1 MLVAID
7 IGNSNI
13 SIGIFQD
20 TTLTHS
26 WRLTTDLRKETDEY
40 TALFQQIIS
49 DKILLPKES
58 VTPPDEKPNIVMCS
72 VVPPLTNI
80 ISQAM
85 FTLFYVHPLLIGK
98 DIRPNLQIHYDAP
111 TDVGS
116 DRIVNAVASNSMY
129 RDQEECAVIVDMGT
143 ATVFDAIDRHGS
155 YAGGAIAPGLIL
167 GSNALF
173 TQASQLKRVE
183 LIAPPE
189 SIGQNTTRS
198 IQSGLILGHISLI
211 EGMVNKFRNELR
223 GKSKIIGTGGLLNL
237 ILPATSIFDIVAPNL
252 AMDGLR
258 IAYKE
263 HADRP

>member
-1 MLVAID
+1 M
-7 IGNSNI
+7 
-13 SIGIFQD
+13 
-20 TTLTHS
+20 
-26 WRLTTDLRKETDEY
+26 
-40 TALFQQIIS
+40 
-49 DKILLPKES
+49 
-58 VTPPDEKPNIVMCS
+58 
-72 VVPPLTNI
+72 
-80 ISQAM
+80 
-85 FTLFYVHPLLIGK
+85 
-98 DIRPNLQIHYDAP
+98 
-111 TDVGS
+111 
-116 DRIVNAVASNSMY
+116 
-129 RDQEECAVIVDMGT
+129 
-143 ATVFDAIDRHGS
+143 
-155 YAGGAIAPGLIL
+155 
-167 GSNALF
+167 F